1 MNSLKSGLNEV
12 DRRVEVAPV
21 VETAVGGSF
30 GQQVRYYRRQSGD
43 PLRGGML
50 TQERLGE
57 LIGVQMGDA
66 GYSGAAVSEWERGNS
81 KIHADDRLVL
91 LSLLSVLVQCD
102 GLSDP
107 AQADD
112 MLAAGNYRRL
122 DTGERGFV
130 FPNNS
135 ALEVQEGDGERD
147 RGGERSGEEAPSRR
161 SKQLILLEKVHS
173 FWVEGVLEK
182 SIQGAPLIDVP
193 RTVSFEAVE
202 HPWAEHLGT
211 ALIVEEPDLPAPS
224 IHESYGRSDGGLLI
238 LGQPG
243 SGKTMTLISLAAELI
258 NRAREDWREPVPVIL
273 DLATWA
279 RLPLTIAEWAVEEVA
294 AKYQIPR
301 RYGRKWLAAGELI
314 LLLDGL
320 DNLPLESRQAC
331 ITAINLFRKTHG
343 LTGVAVCSRTVEY
356 FQAERLLALNGALSL
371 QPLGEEQ
378 LKAYLVE
385 GDEALAGLGRAL
397 EESDDLREM
406 AHNPLMLNIMTVVF
420 RDVGRSDISAVTI
433 TVEILFD
440 AYVQR
445 MFAQRAAHEQY
456 TQERTVAGL
465 AWLAGEMNAH
475 NQTIFLIEK
484 LQPSWLPGKGWR
496 RLYMILA
503 GAITG
508 CAGGLIMWLL
518 WRLLRLTVPQLPSPT
533 SATVAG
539 ILGISLGASE
549 PLTILLANL
558 ALGSLL
564 GITLLLL
571 FEYRLGQPLEASGA
585 RRQRRNQVLL
595 VGVETAVTTGL
606 FVLLFSEPLLAV
618 AWGVAEG
625 FMYASAARYIFGWS
639 YQTEVRTVEAIGWSW
654 RHAATGALIGL
665 VLAFIAELL
674 ETLLYGYNGAE
685 RTSVTL
691 LVAGFILGGLRGR
704 SAEAK
709 SRPNQG
715 VWLSLRNSLIAAFV
729 LSMTMAAL
737 AWLIRDAV
745 YAWQIALLSAVIAA
759 AIMGG
764 SVFAKHFLLRAI
776 LRYKRTIPWRYA
788 RFLDYAAQLV
798 LLRKVGN
805 GYIFIH
811 GLMQSYFA
819 ETH

>member
-1 MNSLKSGLNEV
+1 M
-12 DRRVEVAPV
+12 
-21 VETAVGGSF
+21 
-30 GQQVRYYRRQSGD
+30 
-43 PLRGGML
+43 RGGML

-91 LSLLSVLVQCD
+91 LSLLSVLVRCE
-102 GLSDP
+102 GLKDP

-112 MLAAGNYRRL
+112 LLAAGNYRRL
-122 DTGERGFV
+122 DRGERGLV
-130 FPNNS
+130 FPAENGF
-135 ALEVQEGDGERD
+135 AVQEAGGEKE
-147 RGGERSGEEAPSRR
+147 RGGERSRPEAPGRR

-182 SIQGAPLIDVP
+182 AIQGAPLIDVP

-202 HPWAEHLGT
+202 HPWAGHLGP
-211 ALIVEEPDLPAPS
+211 ALIAEGSELPAPS
-224 IHESYGRSDGGLLI
+224 IAESYDRADGALLI

-243 SGKTMTLISLAAELI
+243 SGKTMTLISLAAALI

-273 DLATWA
+273 DLASWA
-279 RLPLTIAEWAVEEVA
+279 RLPLTIAEWAVEEAA

-301 RYGRKWLAAGELI
+301 RYGGKWLAAGELI

-320 DNLPLESRQAC
+320 DNLPLEQRQAC
-331 ITAINLFRKTHG
+331 IVAINVFRKTHG
-343 LTGVAVCSRTVEY
+343 LTGVVVCSRTMEY
-356 FQAERLLALNGALSL
+356 QQAERLLALNGAVSL
-371 QPLGEEQ
+371 QPLDEEQ
-378 LKAYLVE
+378 LQGYLAAGGE
-385 GDEALAGLGRAL
+385 GLAGLERAL
-397 EESDDLREM
+397 SESADLREM
-406 AHNPLMLNIMTVVF
+406 AHNPLMLNIMTAVF
-420 RDVGRSDISAVTI
+420 RDVDASAAEAGGLSETAVTVQ
-433 TVEILFD
+433 TLFD

-456 TQERTVAGL
+456 TQEKTVAGL

-484 LQPSWLPGKGWR
+484 IQPSWLPGTGWR
-496 RLYMILA
+496 RLYMMLA

-508 CAGGLIMWLL
+508 FAGGLIMWLL
-518 WRLLRLTVPQLPSPT
+518 WRLLRYTQPLLPSPV
-533 SATVAG
+533 SQKLAAL
-539 ILGISLGASE
+539 LGIPLGTSE
-549 PLTILLANL
+549 PVAILLANVG
-558 ALGSLL
+558 LGLLL
-564 GITLLLL
+564 GLTLMLL
-571 FEYRLGQPLEASGA
+571 FEYRLGQPLEASGS

-595 VGVETAVTTGL
+595 IGAETGVATVL

-639 YQTEVRTVEAIGWSW
+639 YQTEVRTVEALGWSW
-654 RHAATGALIGL
+654 RHAATGVLLGL
-665 VLAFIAELL
+665 VLALIAEVL
-674 ETLLYGYNGAE
+674 ESLLYGYNGAE

-704 SAEAK
+704 STEAK

-737 AWLIRDAV
+737 TWLIRDAV
-745 YAWQIALLSAVIAA
+745 YAWQIGLLSAVIAA

-764 SVFAKHFLLRAI
+764 SVFAKHFLLRTI
-776 LRYKRTIPWRYA
+776 LRYQRTVPWRYA